1 MFGHSIYGTSVYGS
15 YVVAGVAISYTASGG
30 TVTSGSA
37 SVAMIASKVG
47 SGGCTTNGQ
56 ASLARAYVYEPMAG
70 YAGMW
75 GSFGFGSIGFASG
88 ITRPDGQFGGSAD
101 VLASCSRTYVPVG
114 GCYSGGSAVK
124 SVVLS
129 APPFDQNTDRYFALF
144 GQSLETANTELR
156 RLEWLDNVLLCVT
169 SGLPLHFQEQGL
181 AYPDFPELTD
191 AVKRD
196 ILVKAEEI
204 HSKRGTIA
212 GLSLYVGC
220 FAPIGVSI
228 TINPASK
235 KVMYLGMQTIGL
247 PNADMLASVGDLDR
261 PDDCYYL
268 YDPQFGIIE
277 VSILDTVS
285 DEMKAFFET
294 TLPDELP
301 YAGTDVPSIQFSIV
315 YT

>member
-1 MFGHSIYGTSVYGS
+1 M
-15 YVVAGVAISYTASGG
+15 
-30 TVTSGSA
+30 
-37 SVAMIASKVG
+37 
-47 SGGCTTNGQ
+47 
-56 ASLARAYVYEPMAG
+56 
-70 YAGMW
+70 
-75 GSFGFGSIGFASG
+75 
-88 ITRPDGQFGGSAD
+88 
-101 VLASCSRTYVPVG
+101 
-114 GCYSGGSAVK
+114 
-124 SVVLS
+124 
-129 APPFDQNTDRYFALF
+129 PFDQNMENYFDLF
-144 GQSLETANTELR
+144 SQSLESANVELR
-156 RLEWLDNVLLCVT
+156 RLEWLDNVLLCVA
-169 SGLPLHFQEQGL
+169 SALELHFAEQGL
-181 AYPDFPELTD
+181 AYPDFPEATD

-212 GLSLYVGC
+212 GLLLYVGC

-235 KVMYLGMQTIGL
+235 KVLYLGMQTIGL

-277 VSILDTVS
+277 VSMPNSVS
-285 DEMKAFFET
+285 SAMKAFFEL

-301 YAGTDVPSIQFSIV
+301 YAGSDEPSIQFSIV